1 MKSHKLGRFRGPR
14 TEGSAGGV
22 CEGKAEE
29 AQRASEHAVFGDR
42 PKDMHSIPSRS
53 SYTPCIYLV
62 QALTHTPISH
72 ETLQIT
78 CIRSRSLRALQN
90 KSEPIETITS
100 LKRSRGKLS
109 ALEI

>member
-42 PKDMHSIPSRS
+42 PKTCTVS
-53 SYTPCIYLV
+53 
-62 QALTHTPISH
+62 QAEVHTCHVS
-72 ETLQIT
+72 T
-78 CIRSRSLRALQN
+78 
-90 KSEPIETITS
+90 
-100 LKRSRGKLS
+100 
-109 ALEI
+109 